1 MADFQ
6 HLFGPVPSRRLGR
19 SLGVSPIPG
28 KTCNYACIYCQLG
41 RTDHMTN
48 TRQPFYPVEK
58 ITGELDRWLAADK
71 EPGGGFDVVTVVGE
85 GEPTLYADL
94 GTLLRELRRRTDK
107 PVAVITNGAL
117 LYDPEVVRDLMEADI
132 VLPSLDAWDEATF
145 RKIDRPYG
153 RLNWEETVRSLADF
167 SHRYHGQLW
176 LELMLVDGV
185 NTKGASEGFRPLL
198 EKIRYDRLYLN
209 TPVRPPAEKDVQ
221 PVPPERLHRLAEE
234 LGGISID
241 SLTSGAFA
249 SEAADDYEAVTG
261 IIRRHP
267 MNQHEIA
274 GFLASRGE
282 NDPAPLLRRLEQDPA
297 VEAVDYK
304 GFITYRLRPETN
316 AQ

>member
-1 MADFQ
+1 MEEFQ

-48 TRQPFYPVEK
+48 TRRYFYPVEE
-58 ITGELDRWLAADK
+58 ITGELDRWLAASPDG
-71 EPGGGFDVVTVVGE
+71 EAGFDVVTVVGE
-85 GEPTLYADL
+85 GEPTLYAGL
-94 GTLLRELRRRTDK
+94 GTLLREIRRRTVK

-117 LYDPEVVRDLMEADI
+117 LSDPAVAEELMEADM
-132 VLPSLDAWDEATF
+132 VLPSLDAWDEDTF

-153 RLNWEETVRSLADF
+153 RLRFGKTVDALAAF
-167 SHRYHGQLW
+167 SQRYPGQLW
-176 LELMLVDGV
+176 LELMLVEGV
-185 NTKGASEGFRPLL
+185 NSEGAAANFRPLL
-198 EKIRYDRLYLN
+198 QRIRYDRLYLN
-209 TPVRPPAEKDVQ
+209 TPVRPPAEKGVL
-221 PVPPERLHRLAEE
+221 PVPSEKLRRLSEE

-274 GFLASRGE
+274 GFLASRGG
-282 NDPAPLLRRLEQDPA
+282 NDPAPLLRRLETDPS
-297 VEAVDYK
+297 VEAVHYK
-304 GFITYRLRPETN
+304 GFVTYRLRPEIHP
-316 AQ
+316 